1 MTNKTSFGTRLFVSN
16 PGPRNTALNWNGS
29 PKDEFYPYA
38 GAFRNAAATLVKT
51 LDLDRMARSDFDAC
65 PVVFLYRHALELMMK
80 AIITGDGGKFL
91 RSEPKAK
98 SIYKTHSLSELL
110 AVVFEI
116 IEAVGPS
123 ENFVGDDTPN
133 VTDIRSFVE
142 ELDAID
148 PGSYSF
154 RYPVKPDGSGSVE
167 RQMTFSVVSFAE
179 RIDTVLECILTRL
192 PLRFR

>member
-1 MTNKTSFGTRLFVSN
+1 VDNKTRSGARLFVSN
-16 PGPRNTALNWNGS
+16 PGPTNTSLNWNGS

-38 GAFRNAAATLVKT
+38 GAFRNAAGTLVNT

-80 AIITGDGGKFL
+80 AIITGDGGNFL
-91 RSEPKAK
+91 PSERRTGR
-98 SIYKTHSLSELL
+98 IYRTHSLSELL

-123 ENFVGDDTPN
+123 ENFDGDDTPN
-133 VTDIRSFVE
+133 ATDLRSLVE
-142 ELDAID
+142 ELDAVD

-154 RYPVKPDGSGSVE
+154 RYPVKPDGSGSVKE
-167 RQMTFSVVSFAE
+167 R
-179 RIDTVLECILTRL
+179 
-192 PLRFR
+192 